1 MTKFGEALTRHLAE
15 NDKGIYQWVRENG
28 LVPSTVYNYM
38 SVKAGPNVFTAMKL
52 AKALGTTVYE
62 LWGDEAESFPVV
74 SEGPYPEEPYYV
86 YCCSNCESNLMEFW
100 EYCPMCGVKLMWR

>member
-74 SEGPYPEEPYYV
+74 SEGPYPEEPYYIN
-86 YCCSNCESNLMEFW
+86 YCSNCESNLMEFW
-100 EYCPMCGVKLMWR
+100 EYCPMCGVKLLWK